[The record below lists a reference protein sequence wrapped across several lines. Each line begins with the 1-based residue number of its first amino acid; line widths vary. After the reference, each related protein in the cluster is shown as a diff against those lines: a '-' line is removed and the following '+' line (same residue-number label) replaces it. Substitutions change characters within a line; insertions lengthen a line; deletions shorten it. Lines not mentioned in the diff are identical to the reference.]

1 LQRGALDARERTLK
15 EKEREFE
22 RESRKAARGHLLD
35 ARQTI
40 EKVIAELK
48 AKGAAELDEA
58 ARTARRVVETEAQR
72 QGRELERLLDE
83 QRAKAAE
90 VARERRGGVD
100 RLPEVGELVEASAF
114 GNRVGTLIE
123 VKNGLGT
130 VAIGALKMSFPVATL
145 RATGRKPERAAVTV
159 AISNPDEDTGPPMGA
174 GEVDLRGMRVSEI
187 DDFVSRAIDTA
198 VRADLKELRIIHG
211 KGTGALRE
219 RVTSMLRN
227 ESRVAAHRMGL
238 WNEGGAG
245 VTIAE
250 LR

>member
-1 LQRGALDARERTLK
+1 MEVPHRRLRALRIDAVP
-15 EKEREFE
+15 
-22 RESRKAARGHLLD
+22 SAGD
-35 ARQTI
+35 ALAI
-40 EKVIAELK
+40 
-48 AKGAAELDEA
+48 AAEL
-58 ARTARRVVETEAQR
+58 
-72 QGRELERLLDE
+72 G
-83 QRAKAAE
+83 
-90 VARERRGGVD
+90 
-100 RLPEVGELVEASAF
+100 AF
-114 GNRVGTLIE
+114 GNRVGTLID
-123 VKNGLGT
+123 VRNGLGT

-145 RATGRKPERAAVTV
+145 RPTGKKPERAAVTV

-219 RVTSMLRN
+219 RVTSMLRT
-227 ESRVAAHRMGL
+227 ESRVASHRMGL

>member
-1 LQRGALDARERTLK
+1 M
-15 EKEREFE
+15 E
-22 RESRKAARGHLLD
+22 RESRKAARAHLLE

-40 EKVIAELK
+40 ESVIAELK
-48 AKGAAELDEA
+48 SRGAAEIDEA
-58 ARTARRVVETEAQR
+58 ARSARRVVEQEAQT
-72 QGRELERLLDE
+72 QGRELDRLLDE
-83 QRAKAAE
+83 QRTRAAE
-90 VARERRGGVD
+90 LARSRRGGLD
-100 RLPEVGELVEASAF
+100 RLPEIGELVEASAF
-114 GNRVGTLIE
+114 GNRVGTLLE
-123 VKNGLGT
+123 VRNGLGT
-130 VAIGALKMSFPVATL
+130 VAIGALKMSFPIATL
-145 RATGRKPERAAVTV
+145 RTTGKRPERTAVTV
-159 AISNPDEDTGPPMGA
+159 AISDPDEDMSAPMGA

-219 RVTSMLRN
+219 RVTTMLRT
-227 ESRVAAHRMGL
+227 EPRVVSHRMGL

>member
-1 LQRGALDARERTLK
+1 VEQEAQSQGKALDQ
-15 EKEREFE
+15 
-22 RESRKAARGHLLD
+22 LL
-35 ARQTI
+35 
-40 EKVIAELK
+40 E
-48 AKGAAELDEA
+48 
-58 ARTARRVVETEAQR
+58 
-72 QGRELERLLDE
+72 E
-83 QRAKAAE
+83 QRAKTE
-90 VARERRGGVD
+90 DLARARRGGID
-100 RLPEVGELVEASAF
+100 RAPGVGELVEVTAF
-114 GNRVGTLIE
+114 GNRVGTLID

-130 VAIGALKMSFPVATL
+130 VAIGALKMSFPLATL
-145 RATGRKPERAAVTV
+145 RSTGRKPERAAVTV
-159 AISNPDEDTGPPMGA
+159 AISNPDDHIGPPIGA

-219 RVTSMLRN
+219 RVTSMLRT